1 MKRDI
6 QNIRESQFV
15 LVYGPGSLIE
25 SKNGSR
31 LIPNIKHCLGNK
43 RYYNED
49 FLGNN
54 EFKEEIRIRNI
65 IKKEE
70 NRDKIHLYSIPSNA
84 AQGLSNFKGSY
95 RTSIFPTW
103 QVCHNNKKHKD
114 GVSILYN
121 SRVSENNKCPVCGED
136 THSSSVRFVLACP
149 EGHLDEVDWD
159 YAIHHKNNCNPKCS
173 PEYYIWKPKGTGYS
187 EIFVQC
193 SNPNCNAER
202 SIAQIFKDIRF
213 PCTER
218 QPENEDPIS
227 FSQNVFFSNPDI
239 KPNKEKGKKHFMRIV
254 QRQSTSLRVANT
266 LTVLKIPKYKRS
278 IVGLIESY
286 EQIKEF
292 LINSDDESL
301 FLNMLKKNNEDD
313 YLLAKEY
320 FKEYPDYDDFKTL
333 VSEIFSDFEKALDI
347 EFNTLSVDEP
357 IKDDDLIK
365 QGFKK
370 YPLKILNK
378 EFSLKICAVDRL
390 TTVTT
395 QLSYQRLPAFDN
407 VDQKTHELKVN
418 PSLSSAFMDEE
429 GEYWYP
435 AYEGVGEGIFITS
448 DKNPLRELDL
458 DCVVDK
464 WENHISDEVILNLK
478 REEIKD
484 PLFVW
489 WHTLSHALINSLSL
503 SCGYN
508 STALR
513 ERVYIKNGKAGIL
526 IYNTSPGEDSGMGG
540 LSDTADSF
548 DIILKNAMKS
558 LLHCANDPLCLK
570 RDVQDNG
577 VNGAACHS
585 CLLISETSCEHRNIL
600 LDRHFFVD

>member
-31 LIPNIKHCLGNK
+31 LIPNIKHCLGNR
-43 RYYNED
+43 RYRND
-49 FLGNN
+49 FLGLN
-54 EFKEEIRIRNI
+54 EFKEEVRIRNI
-65 IKKEE
+65 VKKEE
-70 NRDKIHLYSIPSNA
+70 KNDKIHLYSIPSNA

-103 QVCHNNKKHKD
+103 HVCHNKKH
-114 GVSILYN
+114 GEVSILYD
-121 SRVSENNKCPVCGED
+121 SSVSPHKCPVCD
-136 THSSSVRFVLACP
+136 KDKYSSSVRFVLACP

-159 YAIHHKNNCNPKCS
+159 YAVHHKNNCNPNCS

-193 SNPNCNAER
+193 PICKAER
-202 SIAQIFKDIRF
+202 SIAEIFNDINF
-213 PCTER
+213 LCTER
-218 QPENEDPIS
+218 QPENE
-227 FSQNVFFSNPDI
+227 NPDI
-239 KPNKEKGKKHFMRIV
+239 FVNNVFYSKRDIKPEEERNKKHYMRIV
-254 QRQSTSLRVANT
+254 QRQSTSLRVAKT
-266 LTVLKIPKYKRS
+266 LTVLKIPKYKRE
-278 IVGLIESY
+278 IVKLIESY
-286 EQIKEF
+286 DQIQEQLLNSEDETYF
-292 LINSDDESL
+292 LDTL
-301 FLNMLKKNNEDD
+301 QRKKDQSD
-313 YLLAKEY
+313 YLVAKKY
-320 FKEYPDYDDFKTL
+320 FEEFPDYEEFKTL
-333 VSEIFSDFEKALDI
+333 VSEIFSDFEKALDV
-347 EFNTLSVDEP
+347 EFDTLNLDEP
-357 IKDDDLIK
+357 ILDDDDLIK
-365 QGFKK
+365 QRFEEYNLKIFKK
-370 YPLKILNK
+370 QFPLKV
-378 EFSLKICAVDRL
+378 CAIDRL

-395 QLSYQRLPAFDN
+395 QLSYQRLPTFDN
-407 VDQKTHELKVN
+407 VDPKTHELK
-418 PSLSSAFMDEE
+418 PDPKLSSAFRDED

-448 DKNPLRELDL
+448 DKNPLKELDL
-458 DCVVDK
+458 DKIADK
-464 WENHISDEVILNLK
+464 WENHIRDDIILNLK
-478 REEIKD
+478 RQEIKD

-540 LSDTADSF
+540 LSDTVYSF
-548 DIILKNAMKS
+548 DIILKNAMNS
-558 LLHCANDPLCLK
+558 LKHCANDPLCLN
-570 RDVQDNG
+570 RDVKDNG
-577 VNGAACHS
+577 VNGAACHN

-600 LDRHFFVD
+600 LDRHFFTD

>member
-15 LVYGPGSLIE
+15 LVYGPGALIE

-31 LIPNIKHCLGNK
+31 LIPNIKHCLGPK
-43 RYYNED
+43 RYYNDD

-70 NRDKIHLYSIPSNA
+70 NQDKIHIYSIPSNA

-103 QVCHNNKKHKD
+103 QVCHNHKKHKD
-114 GVSILYN
+114 GVSILYD
-121 SRVSENNKCPVCGED
+121 SLVSENNKCPVCGKD

-159 YAIHHKNNCNPKCS
+159 YAIHHKNNCNPNCS
-173 PEYYIWKPKGTGYS
+173 PDYYIWKPKGTGYS

-193 SNPNCNAER
+193 SNPHCKAER
-202 SIAQIFKDIRF
+202 SIAEIFNEINF
-213 PCTER
+213 LCTER
-218 QPENEDPIS
+218 QPENEDPKI
-227 FSQNVFFSNPDI
+227 FSNNVFFSDPDI
-239 KPNKEKGKKHFMRIV
+239 KPIEERGKKHYMRIV
-254 QRQSTSLRVANT
+254 QRQSTSLRVAKT
-266 LTVLKIPKYKRS
+266 LSVLKIPKYKRE
-278 IVGLIESY
+278 IVKVIQQFEGFED
-286 EQIKEF
+286 F
-292 LINSDDESL
+292 LLNSDDETI
-301 FLNMLKKNNEDD
+301 FLSILKKNDEDD
-313 YLLAKEY
+313 YLIGKKY
-320 FKEYPDYDDFKTL
+320 FEENPDYEEFKIL
-333 VSEIFSDFEKALDI
+333 VSEIFSDFEKALDV
-347 EFNTLSVDEP
+347 EFNTLSYDKQ
-357 IKDDDLIK
+357 ILDDDLIK
-365 QGFKK
+365 QKFLP
-370 YPLKILNK
+370 YDLKFLNK
-378 EFSLKICAVDRL
+378 KFPLKICAVDRL
-390 TTVTT
+390 TTVTI
-395 QLSYQRLPAFDN
+395 QLYYQRLPTFDKI
-407 VDQKTHELKVN
+407 DQKTHELKVN
-418 PSLSSAFMDEE
+418 PKISSAFRDEE
-429 GEYWYP
+429 GEFWYP

-448 DKNPLRELDL
+448 DKNPLNELDL
-458 DCVVDK
+458 GDIADK
-464 WENHISDEVILNLK
+464 WDNHISDEIILNLN

-540 LSDTADSF
+540 LSDTVDSF
-548 DIILKNAMKS
+548 DTILKNAMNS
-558 LLHCANDPLCLK
+558 LIHCPNDPLCLK

-600 LDRHFFVD
+600 LDRHFFTD